1 MATLAV
7 PCTPGTSL
15 ALNFTFVCLR
25 PASLKILY
33 ISNMEQPIIELNYG
47 VF

>member
-15 ALNFTFVCLR
+15 ALKFTFVCLR
-25 PASLKILY
+25 PSSLKILY
-33 ISNMEQPIIELNYG
+33 VSSIEQPIIELNYG